1 MANKRILL
9 IGANGFIGT
18 CLSERLRNKANYET
32 TLLVRKMPKTPI
44 SGMSYIVADLLK
56 KDAALKYIP
65 GFDVV
70 INTAAVV
77 RTSNKKKYSENVIM
91 MENII
96 SALNNNKIS
105 KLIHFSTQNVNLK
118 NKGYYSKSK
127 EDAEKIL
134 QRTHLDYLILRP
146 NYVYSIDKNNDFY
159 RMAELISSF
168 NVAPVIGTG
177 NKKIQPIL
185 REDLADIVLNII
197 ENFPKEN
204 ILEISG
210 PKTISINEIIKKI
223 SSNLGKTPKVIH
235 IPVAFLSWFKF
246 VLPFDLHSLVEDTIS
261 ANSFKNHKFSSFYD
275 DLKKICGLVH

>member
-9 IGANGFIGT
+9 IGASGFIGT
-18 CLSERLRNKANYET
+18 CLSEKLRDKATYET

-44 SGMSYIVADLLK
+44 SGVNYVVADILK
-56 KDAALKYIP
+56 RDAALKYIT

-70 INTAAVV
+70 INTAAII
-77 RTSNKKKYSENVIM
+77 RTCNKKKYSENVIM

-96 SALNNNKIS
+96 SALNGNKVC

-134 QRTHLDYLILRP
+134 QRTNLDYLILRP

-159 RMAELISSF
+159 SMARLISHF
-168 NVAPVIGTG
+168 NVAIVIGTG

-185 REDLADIVLNII
+185 REDLADIVLSII
-197 ENFPKEN
+197 ENSPKEN
-204 ILEISG
+204 ILELSG
-210 PKTISINEIIKKI
+210 SKTVSINEIVKEI
-223 SSNLGKTPKVIH
+223 SYNLGKAPKVIH
-235 IPVAFLSWFKF
+235 IPVIFLSWFRF
-246 VLPFDLHSLVEDTIS
+246 LLPFDLYSLVEDTIS
-261 ANSFKNHKFSSFYD
+261 AKFFKSHKFSSFYD
-275 DLKKICGLVH
+275 DLKRICELVH